1 MKKDIDKYKKDIFKA
16 IYSHNEDV
24 CESWEFEKVVD
35 LYSYEDTGL
44 SCELKLSVGNR
55 DKSFFTVCIDGSG
68 WFIEKEVWATAEAKK
83 NLEEVMTK
91 IKSLI
96 PCPNQKP

>member
-1 MKKDIDKYKKDIFKA
+1 MENEIDKYKKDIFKA
-16 IYSHNEDV
+16 IYKHNEDV

-35 LYSYEDTGL
+35 LYSYEDTGF
-44 SCELKLSVGNR
+44 SCELKLSVGSR

-68 WFIEKEVWATAEAKK
+68 WFIKKEIWPTALAKK

-96 PCPNQKP
+96 P

>member
-1 MKKDIDKYKKDIFKA
+1 MGNDIDKYKKDVFKA

-35 LYSYEDTGL
+35 LYSYEDTGF
-44 SCELKLSVGNR
+44 SYELKLSVGNR
-55 DKSFFTVCIDGSG
+55 DKSFFTVRIDNSG

-83 NLEEVMTK
+83 TLEEVMTK
-91 IKSLI
+91 IKPFI
-96 PCPNQKP
+96 PCPNQKT

>member
-16 IYSHNEDV
+16 INSHNEDV

-35 LYSYEDTGL
+35 LYSYEDTGF
-44 SCELKLSVGNR
+44 SCELKLSVGKW
-55 DKSFFTVCIDGSG
+55 DKSFFTVCIDDSG
-68 WFIEKEVWATAEAKK
+68 WFIEKEVWANAESKK